1 MESGGGNPQWG
12 VIEELLEGERWR
24 ISSMGCDAGN
34 LLGE

>member
-1 MESGGGNPQWG
+1 MESGGGNTQWG

-24 ISSMGCDAGN
+24 ISPMRRDAGN